1 MRDNEMYVL
10 IVSAIV
16 VEAVCVAIL
25 FFTKRGGRNI
35 KIWYEKYKVG
45 AYLFDVLSLIIGSLI
60 AILFTGNF
68 YMQIVTVVLVGL
80 AHDLTF
86 GYFINKSKP
95 KSGISKLF
103 FDYAKEVKW
112 KILVVDAMMLVGT
125 IVTFNYLKTIDTR
138 YLGLIGSILAYV
150 GLYIVYS
157 FTS

>member
-1 MRDNEMYVL
+1 MYVL

-25 FFTKRGGRNI
+25 FFAKRGGKNI
-35 KIWYEKYKVG
+35 KIWYEKYRVG

-60 AILFTGNF
+60 AILFTGNLYIQLF
-68 YMQIVTVVLVGL
+68 TVVLVGL
-80 AHDLTF
+80 VHDLTF

-112 KILVVDAMMLVGT
+112 KILVVDAMMLIGT
-125 IVTFNYLKTIDTR
+125 IVTFNHLKTIDVQ

-157 FTS
+157 F

>member
-16 VEAVCVAIL
+16 VEAICVAIL
-25 FFTKRGGRNI
+25 FFTKRGGKNI
-35 KIWYEKYKVG
+35 KIWYEKYRVG

-112 KILVVDAMMLVGT
+112 KILVVDAMLLIAT
-125 IVTFNYLKTIDTR
+125 IVTYNYLKTIDTR
-138 YLGLIGSILAYV
+138 YLGFIGSILAYV

-157 FTS
+157 FKS